1 MACHYFIYLSSVF
14 VLDCRQCKSKIGC
27 LSILC
32 AFTLKGG
39 ERSPASP
46 LASTVGL
53 AKFKL
58 PPLNVNVS
66 CQESRPS
73 KSIRSM
79 KIIITAAAGK
89 HMARFSQFLI
99 HMVEIGC
106 TTARR
111 PQQKMTRTMCKQEAK
126 GEVHQLATTVL
137 GQHQWSTG
145 GGRRDKTCRTATIC
159 DCHERTFCCLGI
171 SGAGP

>member
-111 PQQKMTRTMCKQEAK
+111 PQQKMTRTMCKQEAE

-145 GGRRDKTCRTATIC
+145 RSAT
-159 DCHERTFCCLGI
+159 
-171 SGAGP
+171 